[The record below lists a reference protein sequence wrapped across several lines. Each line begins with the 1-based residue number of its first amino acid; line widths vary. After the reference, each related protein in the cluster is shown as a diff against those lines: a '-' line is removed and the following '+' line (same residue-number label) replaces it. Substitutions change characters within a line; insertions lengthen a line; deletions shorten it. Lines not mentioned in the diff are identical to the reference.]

1 MNVVVDI
8 GNSRVK
14 VGYFEGRRLVDATV
28 HLHEDYPREVLE
40 SAPWQAYSP
49 RAEYLGLAHVGNDA
63 LYRATLHLRSIQP
76 GLQLRAIDQHTPTP
90 FGNRYQTPGSLGMDR
105 ICATVAGFERA
116 GTGPVLVINAGT
128 ALTFDYVDE
137 ANDYL
142 GGAISPGLQTRFR
155 ALHDYTAALP
165 LLSLEGRLQWVGD
178 STDTCIRSGVVHGMV
193 LEMEG
198 FITRYARLSRK
209 PLQVYLTG
217 GDAGF
222 LGNHVKNITFVD
234 SNLVLYGINTLIIDH
249 A

>member
-1 MNVVVDI
+1 
-8 GNSRVK
+8 
-14 VGYFEGRRLVDATV
+14 
-28 HLHEDYPREVLE
+28 
-40 SAPWQAYSP
+40 
-49 RAEYLGLAHVGNDA
+49 
-63 LYRATLHLRSIQP
+63 
-76 GLQLRAIDQHTPTP
+76 
-90 FGNRYQTPGSLGMDR
+90 MDR